1 MASLRENLSG
11 AIVPVVVIDS
21 ATIAADLV
29 GALAA
34 GGITTVE
41 ITLRTPAGIEAI
53 RASSDRGSRVGAGTV
68 LTPQQVDEC
77 ADAGA
82 RFIVSPGFDDEVVAR
97 AQERGLDVLPG
108 IATATELQRALR
120 AGLDVVKFFPADRLG
135 GLPTISALAG
145 PFPHVGFMP
154 SGGVTAANA
163 VEYLAHPSVV
173 AISGSWMVPRDAIA
187 AGDFEAITRLSA
199 EAMTITAAA
208 R

>member
-1 MASLRENLSG
+1 MASLRENMVG

-21 ATIAADLV
+21 AAIAVDLV

-34 GGITTVE
+34 GGINTVE
-41 ITLRTPAGIEAI
+41 ITLRTPAGLEAI
-53 RASSDRGSRVGAGTV
+53 RATSALGSTIGAGTV

-82 RFIVSPGFDDEVVAR
+82 RFIVSPGFDDDVVAR

-120 AGLDVVKFFPADRLG
+120 AGLDTVKFFPADRLG
-135 GLPTISALAG
+135 GLPTISSFAG
-145 PFPHVGFMP
+145 PFPYVGFMP

-163 VEYLAHPSVV
+163 AEYLAHPSVF

-187 AGDFEAITRLSA
+187 AGDFDTVARLSA
-199 EAMTITAAA
+199 EAMTITEAQ